1 MHDKVV
7 RHLALRI
14 VRGNL
19 ASLPNEADLGKELS
33 VSRSILRESI
43 KVLAAKGMLDVGPKV
58 GTRVRPRKD
67 WNLLDPQLLEWTS
80 EGGLDEH
87 FFDNICEL
95 RRIFEPTAA
104 ELAALRATSE
114 DVDQIRSAWEE
125 MRRNSQNW
133 KGYNAADLKFHDSI
147 QEATH
152 NELLR
157 QVGKLSQVLLKIS
170 FAITS
175 MSDEHFSASLP
186 LHKDVLDAI
195 ANGNPSAAKKYMEK
209 VIAVSATGIRSRIG
223 HEERRPLAVD
233 H

>member
-1 MHDKVV
+1 MIRRESLHDKVV

-133 KGYNAADLKFHDSI
+133 KGYNA
-147 QEATH
+147 
-152 NELLR
+152 
-157 QVGKLSQVLLKIS
+157 
-170 FAITS
+170 
-175 MSDEHFSASLP
+175 
-186 LHKDVLDAI
+186 
-195 ANGNPSAAKKYMEK
+195 
-209 VIAVSATGIRSRIG
+209 
-223 HEERRPLAVD
+223 
-233 H
+233 